1 MSDTSKI
8 KPIRIENYQK
18 PNGVASLDSNGK
30 IPAEQ
35 MPLSVT
41 IRVWEE

>member
-1 MSDTSKI
+1 MADASKI
-8 KPIRIENYQK
+8 DPVRIENYKK
-18 PNGVASLDSNGK
+18 PNGVASLDSTGK